1 MTVELEISRLVA
13 DARAHGLSSID
24 LRAVER
30 ILLRADAERRRLDR
44 RRDDLMAVFPLD

>member
-1 MTVELEISRLVA
+1 MTVEQEISRLVA

-30 ILLRADAERRRLDR
+30 ILLRADDERRRLDR
-44 RRDDLMAVFPLD
+44 RRDDLMACYPLE

>member
-1 MTVELEISRLVA
+1 MTVEQEIQRLVA

-30 ILLRADAERRRLDR
+30 ILLRADDERRRLDR
-44 RRDDLMAVFPLD
+44 RRDDLMQVFPLK